1 VSIVTLAAENRI
13 RLAVAR
19 AGESDPEVRALLW
32 ELLKDLTPGVR
43 K

>member
-1 VSIVTLAAENRI
+1 MTLSAENRI

-19 AGESDPEVRALLW
+19 AGADDPEVRKLLW

>member
-1 VSIVTLAAENRI
+1 VTLAAENRI

-19 AGESDPEVRALLW
+19 AGDPSDPEIRALLW
-32 ELLKDLTPGVR
+32 ELLKDVTPGVR